1 MLVRVTQGSAGAEVG
16 INLICKALVNNN
28 SLVFFHLLERR
39 SNSSVELVWRRLLSV
54 GLEDG
59 SSGSVVLLGFLG
71 GLSSSLVWVI
81 WESWSI
87 EPDSSWALT
96 PWSLL
101 EGDTLDGSDK
111 KNGSREFHDLIN

>member
-1 MLVRVTQGSAGAEVG
+1 MG
-16 INLICKALVNNN
+16 INLVYRVQVNNN

-39 SNSSVELVWRRLLSV
+39 SSSSVELIWVGLLSV

-59 SSGSVVLLGFLG
+59 SSGSVVLLRFLG

-87 EPDSSWALT
+87 EPDSGWALT
-96 PWSLL
+96 PWSLF
-101 EGDTLDGSDK
+101 EGDTLDGSDE
-111 KNGSREFHDLIN
+111 KNGGGEFHDFNKLIIDIISR